1 MNPAR
6 STAATL
12 GRSRRPR
19 SLAAPNRFGPSK
31 RTDDASTSQ
40 RQAVPGLDAEPFPI
54 RPTSATPLQV
64 TAAESLALDCDQRAA
79 RDARWRHSAR
89 SALGSGLQLATRG
102 SFPVAQHGGT
112 IQSSS
117 GLYIIVK
124 GVSH

>member
-1 MNPAR
+1 MRPPHKDNPFLCGTR
-6 STAATL
+6 
-12 GRSRRPR
+12 
-19 SLAAPNRFGPSK
+19 NR
-31 RTDDASTSQ
+31 
-40 RQAVPGLDAEPFPI
+40 AVPHS